1 MNVELYTTSGCMFGT
16 WSQPAV
22 PPLIGDYIEQ
32 NGKKYKVVQRWWLCG
47 GYTLRIICEEV
58 V

>member
-16 WSQPAV
+16 WLQPAV
-22 PPLIGDYIEQ
+22 PTIGDYIEQ
-32 NGKKYKVVQRWWLCG
+32 DGKKYRVAQRWWMYG

-58 V
+58 T